1 MMSLAPLRP
10 HRASPPIKRVLRPRR
25 AKPAAMSALAAAA
38 MSLALGLGG
47 CAPSTVP
54 SQMDSGPAA
63 GYPSTA
69 SVEAA
74 LPAVEPEAPAAAP
87 GAQQPA
93 VVVVDPQHLLRGQAA
108 ASPSGAARYEM
119 QSDGNL
125 VVYLGDEAAWASGTV
140 GANSM
145 SMQDDGNLVVA
156 DAATG
161 EVRWSSGTGDQG
173 PSTVAVGDDGVLSV
187 RTAAGTATW
196 DSVSGDLVHPKP
208 PAAPAA
214 PSAPRP
220 AAAQPTQ
227 EDSAEPEAEQPEQQK
242 QVDPAGYSFAGRVA
256 AAVAALPGGGH
267 GAVFYP
273 YGHPTESAWG
283 VTNLGTCEAWISPS
297 TPSNRILDVVRHE
310 YGHVLQCRV
319 FGGDTTELE
328 ARIGMSGIERT
339 ADAVALRLG
348 ASWVNYTASPAD
360 WEWAAADALL
370 AGLRI

>member
-1 MMSLAPLRP
+1 M
-10 HRASPPIKRVLRPRR
+10 
-25 AKPAAMSALAAAA
+25 
-38 MSLALGLGG
+38 
-47 CAPSTVP
+47 
-54 SQMDSGPAA
+54 
-63 GYPSTA
+63 
-69 SVEAA
+69 
-74 LPAVEPEAPAAAP
+74 
-87 GAQQPA
+87 
-93 VVVVDPQHLLRGQAA
+93 VVVDPQHLLRGQAA

-196 DSVSGDLVHPKP
+196 DSVSGDLVHPRP
-208 PAAPAA
+208 AAAPAA

-256 AAVAALPGGGH
+256 AAAASLPGGGS
-267 GAVFYP
+267 GATFNP
-273 YGHPTESAWG
+273 FAHPQNSSWG
-283 VTNLGTCEAWISPS
+283 VTNLGTCEVWVNPS
-297 TPSNRILDVVRHE
+297 TPSGRILDVVRHE
-310 YGHVLQCRV
+310 YGHVLQCRA
-319 FGGDTTELE
+319 FGGDSQALI
-328 ARIGMSGIERT
+328 AASGGMSEVERV
-339 ADAVALRLG
+339 ADAIALRLG